1 MLVLSH
7 CAAILK
13 YPASGSCELNWNK
26 SRWIN
31 VLARLLIFLF
41 ANAACKQPENT
52 RTPTP
57 PPAPAAPSTE
67 QIKEPGGPQPAAAG
81 GPYRAPAA
89 TATPVPPSA
98 GTFDAPATPL
108 TGTWNALQASR
119 KKIRS
124 DFLAANVAAATAFE
138 NTAVGNDGIPAILYQ
153 LLADVMPDLWGG
165 PSPLLAGPGLYPSPA
180 GYPDGFALTPV
191 PGGLTAVAFSCGA
204 CHVGRVMVDGK
215 IEKILGAPS
224 TNIDTAGYRRK
235 LFLTVS
241 DPRFTAANFLSA
253 LNGKAPG
260 WYLGT
265 ANTATETAETAVFR
279 AQAATIV
286 TTLKASIEAGEAA
299 VQGILGA
306 YTFKLR
312 PEMVNGGI
320 PGSLDAFGTTAAA
333 LGIPGNFAT
342 LSPADQVTT
351 MQQMLP
357 QAAPMVDIM
366 SVWQQ
371 ADRSSAQWDANI
383 KAKLMRNLGAELGIM
398 RNAKK
403 VNFGHAKA
411 MTPFVA
417 ALPPPVYPFPVD
429 MAKAEQGRALYNQ
442 ACKSCHADQTLMA
455 LDAIG
460 TDPNRARGL
469 TAAARKLLIAGL
481 KAACSDPAEPDC
493 NVDDNDIIVD
503 RAASPG
509 YVSLPLAGI
518 WARAPY
524 LHNGSVPTLRHLLV
538 PTSRPAIFKRGGLS
552 YDQIRVGFDWEN
564 EGKTFQTTWPG
575 FSNKGHA
582 DPAIFFGGHDFA
594 TQTVELSQL
603 LEFLKTL

>member
-1 MLVLSH
+1 MN
-7 CAAILK
+7 CKI
-13 YPASGSCELNWNK
+13 ASWST
-26 SRWIN
+26 
-31 VLARLLIFLF
+31 VLASSLILLI
-41 ANAACKQPENT
+41 ANAACKQPTNT

-57 PPAPAAPSTE
+57 SPAPATPSTPQPE
-67 QIKEPGGPQPAAAG
+67 VRGGPQPAAAG
-81 GPYRAPAA
+81 GPYSAPG
-89 TATPVPPSA
+89 TAINP
-98 GTFDAPATPL
+98 APQAPLVTDTSTKPL
-108 TGTWNALQASR
+108 TGTWATLQASR

-124 DFLAANVAAATAFE
+124 DFLAANALAATAFE
-138 NTAVGNDGIPAILYQ
+138 STAVGSDGIPAILYR

-165 PSPLLAGPGLYPSPA
+165 PSPLLAGPGLYPGPA

-204 CHVGRVMVDGK
+204 CHVGRVKVDGK

-260 WYLGT
+260 WYLGA
-265 ANTATETAETAVFR
+265 ANTATESAETAAFKT
-279 AQAATIV
+279 QAATIV
-286 TTLKASIEAGEAA
+286 SKLKASIEAGEAA

-312 PEMVNGGI
+312 PEMVNGGV

-333 LGIPGNFAT
+333 LGIPSNFAT
-342 LSPADQVTT
+342 LSPADQAST

-357 QAAPMVDIM
+357 PAAPMVDIM

-371 ADRSSAQWDANI
+371 AERTSAQWDANI

-398 RNAKK
+398 RDAKK
-403 VNFGHAKA
+403 VNLAHAKT

-429 MAKAEQGRALYNQ
+429 IAKAELGRTLYNQ
-442 ACKSCHADQTLMA
+442 ACKSCHEGQTLMA

-460 TDPNRARGL
+460 TDPNRAKGL
-469 TAAARKLLIAGL
+469 TPAARKLLIAGL
-481 KAACSDPAEPDC
+481 KAACSDPVEPDC
-493 NVDDNDIIVD
+493 KADDNDIIVD

-509 YVSLPLAGI
+509 YASLPLGGI

-538 PTSRPAIFKRGGLS
+538 PSSRPSSFKRGGLS
-552 YDQIRVGFDWEN
+552 YDQTRVGFDWEN

-582 DPAIFFGGHDFA
+582 DVAVFFGGHDFA